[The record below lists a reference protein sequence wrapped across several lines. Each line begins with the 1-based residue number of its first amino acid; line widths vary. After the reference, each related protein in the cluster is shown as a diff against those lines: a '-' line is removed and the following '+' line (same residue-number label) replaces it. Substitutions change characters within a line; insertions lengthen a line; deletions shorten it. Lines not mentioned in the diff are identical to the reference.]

1 MVEVRVP
8 DVSDES
14 AEESND
20 MLVLFWR
27 WRVCGN
33 RIAVMIWRGWVRH
46 FPAAV
51 EEDLSLGPAVGVRVG
66 YEPWLLWRGE
76 GGGGEA
82 RRVEGEDEAGWWGE
96 VCELYSAVEGN
107 GDGEAGAE
115 QGEEGDQ
122 VGGVRVGMKLVHFWR
137 RWHFGN

>member
-14 AEESND
+14 AEEGND
-20 MLVLFWR
+20 MLVLLWR
-27 WRVCGN
+27 WCVCGN
-33 RIAVMIWRGWVRH
+33 CIAVMIWLGRVRH

-66 YEPWLLWRGE
+66 YEPWFLRGM
-76 GGGGEA
+76 GRGGGEV
-82 RRVEGEDEAGWWGE
+82 RRFEGEDEAGWWGE
-96 VCELYSAVEGN
+96 VCELYSAVEGD

-115 QGEEGDQ
+115 EGEEGGE
-122 VGGVRVGMKLVHFWR
+122 VGGVRVRMEFVHFWR
-137 RWHFGN
+137 R